1 MPPLCKGR
9 WHGEAV
15 TEGLL
20 PLTSLL
26 CTGATIPQSAL
37 RLTAP
42 FTQGSHSAFPDTY
55 DTRGFF
61 ADVYNPSSLRRAL
74 VSPCMAR

>member
-20 PLTSLL
+20 YHPPTKNRKKMLYEKGKLNLPRTTAFLRFKAYIYYAFIKVNPPAGDLL
-26 CTGATIPQSAL
+26 FQ
-37 RLTAP
+37 
-42 FTQGSHSAFPDTY
+42 
-55 DTRGFF
+55 
-61 ADVYNPSSLRRAL
+61 
-74 VSPCMAR
+74 